1 MNKIICFTDGAATM
15 TKVNEEYVRGA
26 GGSAFAV
33 VSEDLNEVYHSDSQH
48 FDNTT
53 NNHCE
58 LYAILMAL
66 QYCHENYSG
75 RPIEIRSDS
84 AYCVN
89 MLKSSGW
96 VYGWE
101 KNGWTRGKKHEP
113 IENLEIIQEIY
124 RYLLNDDVTFV
135 KIKGH
140 SGNVGNELVDKLA
153 VAAKNCN
160 TFDNEEIK

>member
-15 TKVNEEYVRGA
+15 TKVNGEYVRGP

-53 NNHCE
+53 NNYCE

-66 QYCHENYSG
+66 KYCHENYSG

-84 AYCVN
+84 AHCVN
-89 MLKSSGW
+89 MLK
-96 VYGWE
+96 
-101 KNGWTRGKKHEP
+101 
-113 IENLEIIQEIY
+113 
-124 RYLLNDDVTFV
+124 
-135 KIKGH
+135 
-140 SGNVGNELVDKLA
+140 
-153 VAAKNCN
+153 
-160 TFDNEEIK
+160 

>member
-15 TKVNEEYVRGA
+15 TKVNGEYVRGA

-33 VSEDLNEVYHSDSQH
+33 VSEDLNEVYHSDFQH

-66 QYCHENYSG
+66 KYCHENYSD

-89 MLKSSGW
+89 MLKPDGW
-96 VYGWE
+96 VYSWE
-101 KNGWTRGKKHEP
+101 KNGWTRGKKHEK
-113 IENLEIIQEIY
+113 IENLELIKYIY
-124 RYLLNDDVTFV
+124 EKIKELEDNFHSVTF
-135 KIKGH
+135 IKVAGH
-140 SGNVGNELVDKLA
+140 SGNKINEIVDRAA
-153 VAAKNCN
+153 VAAK
-160 TFDNEEIK
+160 ERR

>member
-1 MNKIICFTDGAATM
+1 MNKIICFTDGSATIR
-15 TKVNEEYVRGA
+15 KVNGEYVRGA

-33 VSEDLNEVYHSDSQH
+33 VSGDLNEVYHSDSQH

-66 QYCHENYSG
+66 KYCHENYLG
-75 RPIEIRSDS
+75 RPVEIRSDS

-89 MLKSSGW
+89 MLKPGGW

-101 KNGWTRGKKHEP
+101 KNGWTRGKKHES
-113 IENLEIIQEIY
+113 IENLEVIQKIY
-124 RYLLNDDVTFV
+124 KYLLNDDVTFV
-135 KIKGH
+135 KVKGH
-140 SGNVGNELVDKLA
+140 SGNVNNEIVDKLA
-153 VAAKNCN
+153 VAAK
-160 TFDNEEIK
+160 KR

>member
-15 TKVNEEYVRGA
+15 TKVNGEYTRGS

-66 QYCHENYSG
+66 KYCHENYSDH
-75 RPIEIRSDS
+75 PVEIRSDS

-89 MLKSSGW
+89 MLKPGGW

-113 IENLEIIQEIY
+113 IENLEVIQEIY
-124 RYLLNDDVTFV
+124 KYLLNDNITFV

-153 VAAKNCN
+153 VAAK
-160 TFDNEEIK
+160 KR